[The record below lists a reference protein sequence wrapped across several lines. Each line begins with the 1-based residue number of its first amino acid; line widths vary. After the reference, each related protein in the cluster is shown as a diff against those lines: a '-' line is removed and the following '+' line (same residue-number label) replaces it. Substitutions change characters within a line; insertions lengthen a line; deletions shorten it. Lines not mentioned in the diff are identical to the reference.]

1 MFYQLFYR
9 FLLAFDI
16 LSNHQRAL
24 GAQKFL
30 LVTLKALILLSL
42 SYFWVLGYPSF
53 FILFFS
59 SYLSLEKS
67 PNALLWKYNS
77 VFLVAYVVVL
87 LFLLGQSAVHFY
99 PSVRTVYFLFFFFI
113 ESGSQNFCVRSS
125 FHLYSMFSVFP
136 RFLVKSLAELNGM
149 VDLKLNSIT
158 I

>member
-53 FILFFS
+53 FILFFFG
-59 SYLSLEKS
+59 E
-67 PNALLWKYNS
+67 
-77 VFLVAYVVVL
+77 
-87 LFLLGQSAVHFY
+87 
-99 PSVRTVYFLFFFFI
+99 
-113 ESGSQNFCVRSS
+113 
-125 FHLYSMFSVFP
+125 
-136 RFLVKSLAELNGM
+136 
-149 VDLKLNSIT
+149 IT
-158 I
+158 